1 MGRRTKFTYPLRC
14 QLTVG
19 IDNQD
24 WQKVLGCLDATEFTL
39 REGEHLLREG
49 DRPDRVGV
57 LLSGRLVVYRE
68 MERRR

>member
-1 MGRRTKFTYPLRC
+1 MF
-14 QLTVG
+14 
-19 IDNQD
+19 
-24 WQKVLGCLDATEFTL
+24 GCLDATEFTL
-39 REGEHLLREG
+39 RKGEHLLREG

>member
-19 IDNQD
+19 IDNHD

-39 REGEHLLREG
+39 RKGEHLLREG